1 MKSQENQKKV
11 ILIKRYSNRRLYNC
25 SISKYINL
33 KDLIKIISENQL
45 FKVEDHFSGED
56 LTQQTLI
63 QLIYEVNNPKNAVLS
78 AEFIKKLFSISS
90 KYNNSDISK
99 YLETCLNKFQNYE
112 NDSPKD
118 LKNIDLLD
126 LQIQILELKKLIIE
140 YKN

>member
-1 MKSQENQKKV
+1 MKSQDNQKKV

-33 KDLIKIISENQL
+33 KDLIKVISENQL

-126 LQIQILELKKLIIE
+126 LQIQILELKKLIID

>member
-33 KDLIKIISENQL
+33 KDLIKVISENQL

-78 AEFIKKLFSISS
+78 AEFIKKLFNISS

-126 LQIQILELKKLIIE
+126 LQIQILELKKLIID

>member
-33 KDLIKIISENQL
+33 KDLIKVISENQL

-126 LQIQILELKKLIIE
+126 LQIQILELKKLIID

>member
-33 KDLIKIISENQL
+33 KDLIKVISENQL

-126 LQIQILELKKLIIE
+126 LQIQILELKKLIND

>member
-33 KDLIKIISENQL
+33 KDLIKVISENQL

-99 YLETCLNKFQNYE
+99 YLETCLNKFQNYQ

-118 LKNIDLLD
+118 LKNIDILD
-126 LQIQILELKKLIIE
+126 LQIQILELKKLIID

>member
-1 MKSQENQKKV
+1 MKSQKYQKEE

-33 KDLIKIISENQL
+33 KDLIKVISENQL

-99 YLETCLNKFQNYE
+99 YLETCLDKFQNYE

-118 LKNIDLLD
+118 LKKIDLLD
-126 LQIQILELKKLIIE
+126 LQIQILELKKLIID

>member
-33 KDLIKIISENQL
+33 KDLIKVISENQL

-118 LKNIDLLD
+118 LKNIDILD
-126 LQIQILELKKLIIE
+126 LQIQILELKKLIID

>member
-1 MKSQENQKKV
+1 MKSQKYQKEE

-33 KDLIKIISENQL
+33 KDLIKVISDNQL

-118 LKNIDLLD
+118 LKNIDILD
-126 LQIQILELKKLIIE
+126 LQIQILELKKLIID

>member
-1 MKSQENQKKV
+1 MKSLKYQKEE

-33 KDLIKIISENQL
+33 KDLIKVISDNQL
-45 FKVEDHFSGED
+45 FRVEDHISGED

-99 YLETCLNKFQNYE
+99 YLEICLNKFQNYE

-126 LQIQILELKKLIIE
+126 LQIQILELKKLIID

>member
-33 KDLIKIISENQL
+33 KDLIKVISKNQL

-126 LQIQILELKKLIIE
+126 LQIQILELKKLIID

>member
-33 KDLIKIISENQL
+33 KDLIKVISENQL

-112 NDSPKD
+112 NVSPKD

-126 LQIQILELKKLIIE
+126 LQIQILELKKLIID

>member
-33 KDLIKIISENQL
+33 KDLIKVISENQL

-90 KYNNSDISK
+90 KYNSSDISK

-126 LQIQILELKKLIIE
+126 LQIQILELKKLIID

>member
-1 MKSQENQKKV
+1 MKSQKNQKEE

-33 KDLIKIISENQL
+33 KDLIKVISNNQL
-45 FKVEDHFSGED
+45 FKVEDHISGED

-90 KYNNSDISK
+90 EYNNSDISK

-126 LQIQILELKKLIIE
+126 LQIQILELKKLIID

>member
-1 MKSQENQKKV
+1 MKSQKYQKEE

-33 KDLIKIISENQL
+33 KDLIKVISENQL

-99 YLETCLNKFQNYE
+99 YLEICLNKFQNYE

-126 LQIQILELKKLIIE
+126 LQIQILELKKLIID

>member
-33 KDLIKIISENQL
+33 KDLIKVISDNQL
-45 FKVEDHFSGED
+45 FRVEDHISGED

-99 YLETCLNKFQNYE
+99 YLETCLNKFQNYQ

-118 LKNIDLLD
+118 LKNIDILD
-126 LQIQILELKKLIIE
+126 LQIQILELKKLIID
-140 YKN
+140 YKD

>member
-1 MKSQENQKKV
+1 MKSQKYQKEK

-33 KDLIKIISENQL
+33 KDLIKVISENQL

-126 LQIQILELKKLIIE
+126 LQIQILELKKLIID

>member
-33 KDLIKIISENQL
+33 KDLIKVISDNQL
-45 FKVEDHFSGED
+45 FKVEDHISGED

-99 YLETCLNKFQNYE
+99 YLEACLNKFQNYQ

-118 LKNIDLLD
+118 LKNIDILD
-126 LQIQILELKKLIIE
+126 LQIQILELKKLIID

>member
-33 KDLIKIISENQL
+33 KDLIKVISENKL

-112 NDSPKD
+112 NDSLKD

-126 LQIQILELKKLIIE
+126 LQIQILELKKLIID

>member
-33 KDLIKIISENQL
+33 KDLIKVISENQL

-63 QLIYEVNNPKNAVLS
+63 QLIYEVNDPKNPVLS
-78 AEFIKKLFSISS
+78 AEFIKKLFSISI

-126 LQIQILELKKLIIE
+126 LQIQILELKKLIID